1 MGWNMP
7 RNFPAAAYYA
17 LPFLVAF
24 ALSVVMLLTDSNL
37 KTDFGS
43 ISSGYYSHWYVVL
56 GTAIVDL
63 LGAGVLLLL
72 RSRAAFKGGVALSG
86 LMIVLFLADILT
98 YSQVGFTSATDF
110 ANYLF
115 GISSSGTNI
124 RYLYDALLAV
134 YIVTFVGGLMTLA
147 KIRRSAS

>member
-1 MGWNMP
+1 MP
-7 RNFPAAAYYA
+7 QDFRAATYYA
-17 LPFLVAF
+17 LPFVLAF

-63 LGAGVLLLL
+63 LVAGMLLASRTRASFMAGV
-72 RSRAAFKGGVALSG
+72 AISG
-86 LMIVLFLADILT
+86 LLVVLFLADILT
-98 YSQVGFTSATDF
+98 YSQVGFSSATDF

-115 GISSSGTNI
+115 GITYYGGNV

-134 YIVTFVGGLMTLA
+134 YIATFVGGLAALA
-147 KIRRSAS
+147 KTHRSSA